1 MRWVSVSDGLK
12 AAKAG
17 RKKCCEIR
25 RGWDGGVK
33 CMKQAIANKEPE
45 SSRQE
50 GFNMTCW
57 VIGRGWDGQVKD
69 VEDLLSCGERAPSWG
84 PRPQHQTNLVVG
96 SF

>member
-1 MRWVSVSDGLK
+1 
-12 AAKAG
+12 
-17 RKKCCEIR
+17 
-25 RGWDGGVK
+25 
-33 CMKQAIANKEPE
+33 MKLAIATKELE

-50 GFNMTCW
+50 GFAMSCW

-84 PRPQHQTNLVVG
+84 PRPQHQMNLVVG